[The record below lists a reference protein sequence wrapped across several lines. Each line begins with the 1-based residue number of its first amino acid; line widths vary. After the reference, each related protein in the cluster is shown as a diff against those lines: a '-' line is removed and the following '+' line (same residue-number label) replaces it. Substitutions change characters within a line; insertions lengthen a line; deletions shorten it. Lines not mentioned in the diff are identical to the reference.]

1 MKKNNSTTSVEESVE
16 LDKESYEE
24 ESVSTSESIIEKL
37 KNALKKKKGLKR
49 KQSNRGPA
57 NNMKINKKTKN
68 EDVTCTKGVEQE
80 EEGDVE
86 NEEDEQ

>member
-37 KNALKKKKGLKR
+37 KNALKKKKG
-49 KQSNRGPA
+49 
-57 NNMKINKKTKN
+57 
-68 EDVTCTKGVEQE
+68 
-80 EEGDVE
+80 
-86 NEEDEQ
+86 